1 MTLCIDEYCF
11 HLSMLASPNITY
23 KLNFII
29 QIILKVTI
37 EYCSLWLNSDLI
49 LFKLYVLNYY
59 LAFENTVQKG
69 LRKKTL

>member
-1 MTLCIDEYCF
+1 MLNDIVYCF
-11 HLSMLASPNITY
+11 HLTMLASPNIKY
-23 KLNFII
+23 KLIFII

-59 LAFENTVQKG
+59 LAFENTEQKG
-69 LRKKTL
+69 LRKQTL